1 MGCDS
6 TVVADVIARAF
17 VALPPRRLREQIE
30 QQSVTALL
38 FDELKL
44 ILTEDRA
51 DKGWRWQVDSPFRG
65 SAEIWLEPALDG
77 CVLHAFLRAD
87 DATAAHLDRRG
98 RRMRLELF
106 TFKDHCESAD
116 S

>member
-1 MGCDS
+1 M
-6 TVVADVIARAF
+6 IARAF
-17 VALPPRRLREQIE
+17 VALPPPRLRQQIE
-30 QQSVTALL
+30 LQSLTAVL
-38 FDELKL
+38 FEDLPL

-77 CVLHAFLRAD
+77 CVLHAFLRAE
-87 DATAAHLDRRG
+87 DAAAAGLDRRG
-98 RRMRLELF
+98 RRMRAELF
-106 TFKDHCESAD
+106 AFKDHCESAD